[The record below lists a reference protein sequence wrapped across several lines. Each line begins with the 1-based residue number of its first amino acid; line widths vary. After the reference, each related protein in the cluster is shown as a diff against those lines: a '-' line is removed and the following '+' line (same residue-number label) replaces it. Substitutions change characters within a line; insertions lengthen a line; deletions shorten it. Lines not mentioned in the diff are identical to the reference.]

1 MLNSRVAYSCNVILL
16 LDSCEI
22 LQIVEIIS
30 SLGLEDSAE
39 VFLSLVKIIERCSL
53 VHTILSNSSPSSKY
67 DVEISDCVI
76 EHLYLVEDIV
86 TIDTISEVDL
96 R

>member
-1 MLNSRVAYSCNVILL
+1 
-16 LDSCEI
+16 
-22 LQIVEIIS
+22 
-30 SLGLEDSAE
+30 
-39 VFLSLVKIIERCSL
+39 L
-53 VHTILSNSSPSSKY
+53 VHTILSNSSPSCEY